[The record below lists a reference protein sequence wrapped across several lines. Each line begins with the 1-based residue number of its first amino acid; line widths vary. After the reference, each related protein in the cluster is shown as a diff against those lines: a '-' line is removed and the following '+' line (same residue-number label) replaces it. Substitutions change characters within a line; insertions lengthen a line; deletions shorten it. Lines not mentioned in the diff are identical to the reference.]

1 MTKKQITALNR
12 ILARERLRRA
22 DEPCGIHPAGNRY
35 IVTDGVA
42 AILLRDK
49 PEGFPEADRQDT
61 VYKSIQND
69 REYGDHVLA
78 FTATADM
85 VKNWKQMA
93 REWQGGKSVKD
104 GAPPVEITAQRE
116 DGAKVSGFFN
126 PLLLVDA
133 AEAVGT
139 GCMVYIGHN
148 TRLNSY
154 WPTLLIYP
162 KDWMGTAPKITGFV
176 LPLRI

>member
-162 KDWMGTAPKITGFV
+162 IDLDSILQTCA
-176 LPLRI
+176 